1 MSIERLARW
10 LGLYR
15 RTADARAVVAL
26 LLANAIPLVGVL
38 FLGWSL
44 WTILAVYWLENGI
57 VGLFSLAKILLA
69 QDEVA
74 PGLEPAAAA
83 RVASVPPIVHR
94 ALFAVFFP
102 IHYGGFWVAHGVFVL
117 GFLPTFGRLAQGSL
131 GADPAALDRAGID
144 WTAAAV
150 GAGALLA
157 SHGVSFLVNY
167 LWRGEYRTASPSVQ
181 AQAPYSRVIV
191 LHLTI
196 LLGAWAII
204 LMGSPVGALFVLVAV
219 KAYIDLRAH
228 LRERDRSAVV
238 PAPAG

>member
-1 MSIERLARW
+1 MSVERLVRW

-15 RTADARAVVAL
+15 RTADVRAVAAL

-38 FLGWSL
+38 LLGWSL

-69 QDEVA
+69 RGEVA
-74 PGLEPAAAA
+74 PGLEPVAAA

-94 ALFAVFFP
+94 VLFAAFFP
-102 IHYGGFWVAHGVFVL
+102 LHYGVFWAGHGVFVL
-117 GFLPTFGRLAQGSL
+117 GFLPIFARLEGGFGT
-131 GADPAALDRAGID
+131 DTAALAGSGID
-144 WTAAAV
+144 WTAAAI
-150 GAGALLA
+150 GAGALFA

-167 LWRGEYRTASPSVQ
+167 LWRGEYRTASPSIQ
-181 AQAPYSRVIV
+181 AQAPYERVIA
-191 LHLTI
+191 LHVTI

-204 LMGSPVGALFVLVAV
+204 LIGSPVGALLVLVAV

-228 LRERDRSAVV
+228 LRERDRSSRIPV
-238 PAPAG
+238 PTA